1 MRSKTV
7 WAALSATFIAA
18 AVIVLGACSQTQIT
32 TAASSPAGQ
41 LFCAIQTSGG
51 GSIVAGL
58 IDAEATAA
66 NPLAGQAA
74 VMATGA
80 LKSQVDA
87 ECAAAGGVAVSP
99 PVNPASAPVIAIV
112 VPKAPALVTPAAP
125 APVVAPAT
133 PATN

>member
-32 TAASSPAGQ
+32 
-41 LFCAIQTSGG
+41 
-51 GSIVAGL
+51 
-58 IDAEATAA
+58 TAA